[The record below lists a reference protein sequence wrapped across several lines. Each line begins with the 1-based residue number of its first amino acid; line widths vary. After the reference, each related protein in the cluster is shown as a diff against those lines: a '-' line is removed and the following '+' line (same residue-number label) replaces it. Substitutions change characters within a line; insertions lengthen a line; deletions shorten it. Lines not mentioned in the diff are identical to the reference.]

1 LNASAFQWVEP
12 QPVTV
17 PQEIADLVGDQ
28 PILSAALVRRGYSNR
43 QHAQAFLDPRQ
54 YTPAPA
60 QQLPGMETAVDRLM
74 AAIERKERIGVWGDF
89 DVDGQTSTSILVAAL
104 RQLGADVVYHIPVR
118 GPESHGIGL
127 PQLKLFLDQN
137 VSVLLTCDTGI
148 SAHDAVEAA
157 NSRGVDVIISDHHS
171 LPKTLPSALSIIN
184 PQLLPSD
191 HPLGTLSGS
200 GVAYKLAEALLEGQ
214 NRKDQAKAL
223 VDLATLGLVAD
234 LAQLV
239 GDSRYLVQ
247 LGLESM
253 RQSLRPA
260 LRAMADLAEI
270 GQNNLTEEHISF
282 FLAPR
287 LNAIGRLGDSNPMV
301 EFLLSEDPQVVQ
313 MTAVRLEGMNGQR
326 KLLCDQVFQGAQ
338 MQLEQDRSLLESPVI
353 VLSHPAWPAGV
364 VGIVASRLV
373 ELYHRP
379 AILFTASESGLARG
393 SARSVEGLNITAA
406 IAEQEALLENYGGHP
421 MAAGLSLR
429 TDRLPDFQRALAKT
443 IDKMMQEKP
452 ILHTLEIDEFVTLDQ
467 MSLDLVENI
476 DRMAP
481 FGPGNPPLTF
491 AAHNLQ
497 IATATPVG
505 KSGEHLQVTVEDQDH
520 RQAKVIWWNGAGS
533 PQPEGEFDLAFA
545 ARASNY
551 RGQLNV
557 QMEWLDARQIITPAV
572 EIGKSQ
578 PSYEVIDQR
587 FIIQVT
593 PALLEQWAQANTLI
607 WCEGKALGQFP
618 GVFRSQLAPT
628 HTLVIATIPPGP
640 TELAN
645 ALSICKPS
653 QVILLAVDP
662 GTDQPDEFLK
672 FLFGLLRYR
681 LIIGHLQIDI
691 HKLTAVSGHREI
703 AVLKGLEW
711 LKENGTICYEK
722 VEPAMF
728 EVSEGGSKDPARLS
742 IVDAELKQ
750 ILKETAAY
758 RSYYLRADAQQLLP
772 AKDSAVKGKKK

>member
-17 PQEIADLVGDQ
+17 PQEIADLAGDQ
-28 PILSAALVRRGYSNR
+28 PILSAALVRRGYSDR

-60 QQLPGMETAVDRLM
+60 QQLPGMETAVDRLLH
-74 AAIERKERIGVWGDF
+74 AIDRKERIGVWGDF

-127 PQLKLFLDQN
+127 PQLKSFLDQQI
-137 VSVLLTCDTGI
+137 SVLLTCDTGI
-148 SAHDAVEAA
+148 SAYDAVEAA
-157 NSRGVDVIISDHHS
+157 NSRGVDVIVSDHHS
-171 LPKTLPSALSIIN
+171 LPKTLPPALSIIN

-214 NRKDQAKAL
+214 NREDQAKAL
-223 VDLATLGLVAD
+223 VDLAALGLVAD

-260 LRAMADLAEI
+260 LRGMADLAEI

-301 EFLLSEDPQVVQ
+301 EFLLSEDPQAIQ

-338 MQLEQDRSLLESPVI
+338 AQLEQDRTLRESPVI

-364 VGIVASRLV
+364 IGIVASRLV
-373 ELYHRP
+373 GLYHRP
-379 AILFTASESGLARG
+379 AILFTASDGGMARG

-452 ILHTLEIDEFVTLDQ
+452 VIHTFEIDEFVTLDQ
-467 MSLDLVENI
+467 MSLELVKSV

-481 FGPGNPPLTF
+481 FGPGNPALTF
-491 AAHNLQ
+491 AARGLQ
-497 IATATPVG
+497 IVEAKAVG

-557 QMEWLDARQIITPAV
+557 QMEWLDARQIIAPAV
-572 EIGKSQ
+572 EIDKSQ

-587 FIIQVT
+587 SITQVT
-593 PALLEQWAQANTLI
+593 PELLEQWAQADTLI
-607 WCEGKALGQFP
+607 WREGKMLNQFP
-618 GVFRSQLAPT
+618 GVTRTQLTTA

-640 TELAN
+640 TELAD
-645 ALSICKPS
+645 ALNICKPS
-653 QVILLAVDP
+653 QIIFLAVETA
-662 GTDQPDEFLK
+662 TDQPEEFLK
-672 FLFGLLRYR
+672 FLVGLLRYR
-681 LIIGHLQIDI
+681 LKNGQQRIDLQE
-691 HKLTAVSGHREI
+691 LAAASGQREI
-703 AVLKGLEW
+703 AVQKGLDW
-711 LKENGTICYEK
+711 LKENGTMHYQKIDQ
-722 VEPAMF
+722 ATF
-728 EVSEGGSKDPARLS
+728 EIAEGGIKDPARLA

-758 RSYYLRADAQQLLP
+758 RLYYLRADVQQLLP
-772 AKDSAVKGKKK
+772 ARDSAAKGRKK